1 MKDFYEKLKQR
12 DESAIQKL
20 YNDYVKLVYHI
31 AYSYTKNKEDSE
43 DIVSEVFTK
52 IKGIATITTPFA
64 NYIFHK

>member
-52 IKGIATITTPFA
+52 ILNSLDT
-64 NYIFHK
+64 